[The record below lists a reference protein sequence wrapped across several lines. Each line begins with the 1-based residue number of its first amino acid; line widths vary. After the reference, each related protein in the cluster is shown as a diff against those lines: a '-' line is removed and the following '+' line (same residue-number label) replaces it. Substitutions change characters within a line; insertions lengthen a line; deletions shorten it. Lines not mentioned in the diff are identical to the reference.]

1 MWSWSV
7 VGGACDSGLPAAAAA
22 IIVIMLGVVGSLEEL
37 KRWAWGTGSRS
48 RRLPPLSLSKPS
60 SWGCA
65 SAPQIC
71 VNAVSCWS
79 SVWEFTRLRAT
90 VHASSTQP
98 WSVACKLSG
107 VHTISASK
115 SGSVAWSWSLV
126 PSPYKDCPCAA
137 QMQHERKS
145 KWGGQFEATATELV
159 QWWLLRRLKGVE
171 LEWGRA
177 ACIVRTQER
186 PTDGQ
191 LGKAVVCK
199 YEAPKLHHACDEAI
213 RVEVGAV
220 WELEALGSGYRRDGL
235 EHLNVEL
242 IWVNR
247 GKW

>member
-37 KRWAWGTGSRS
+37 NSGESLGHGFPQSSFTPAVIVKAIVLGLRKCTTDLCERHATREAGENTSYMKKSRMS
-48 RRLPPLSLSKPS
+48 VCSVMREETPPK
-60 SWGCA
+60 
-65 SAPQIC
+65 
-71 VNAVSCWS
+71 
-79 SVWEFTRLRAT
+79 
-90 VHASSTQP
+90 
-98 WSVACKLSG
+98 
-107 VHTISASK
+107 
-115 SGSVAWSWSLV
+115 
-126 PSPYKDCPCAA
+126 
-137 QMQHERKS
+137 
-145 KWGGQFEATATELV
+145 
-159 QWWLLRRLKGVE
+159 RLKGVE

-220 WELEALGSGYRRDGL
+220 WELEALGSGYRQDGL